1 MKGFVKDVE
10 EYHCIL
16 SLEGIRED
24 LTFNN
29 VVDIPNTLLDK
40 EFINSLYKLYVNRRS
55 LSTDQ
60 ENIINEMSKQFI

>member
-16 SLEGIRED
+16 NLEGIRED
-24 LTFNN
+24 LTFKD

>member
-10 EYHCIL
+10 EYHYIL
-16 SLEGIRED
+16 ALEGIRED
-24 LTFNN
+24 LTFKD

>member
-10 EYHCIL
+10 EYHYIL
-16 SLEGIRED
+16 DLEGIRED
-24 LTFNN
+24 LTFKD
-29 VVDIPNTLLDK
+29 VVDIPNTSLDK